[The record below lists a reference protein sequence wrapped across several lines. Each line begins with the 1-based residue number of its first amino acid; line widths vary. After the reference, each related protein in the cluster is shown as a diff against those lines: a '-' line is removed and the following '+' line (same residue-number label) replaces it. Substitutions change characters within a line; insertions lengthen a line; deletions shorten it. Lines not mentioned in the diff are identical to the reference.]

1 MQLLLDT
8 HTFIWYLQGSP
19 ELSANAKTAIQD
31 IANLSYISGA
41 TYWEIAIK
49 INIGKIDLGYP
60 FHDLQHLSGQLGFQW
75 LPIEFSHTV
84 QASSLPLLHRD
95 PFDRMLIAQA
105 LTENLTI
112 ITKDISI
119 SRYGVPVL
127 W

>member
-31 IANLSYISGA
+31 VANISYISGA

-60 FHDLQHLSGQLGFQW
+60 FHDLQHLSGQLGFRW
-75 LPIEFSHTV
+75 LPIEFLHTV

-95 PFDRMLIAQA
+95 PFDRMLVAQA
-105 LTENLTI
+105 QTENLTI

-119 SRYGVPVL
+119 SRYSVPVL